1 MRLRLFG
8 EKCSL
13 AVWIFVIVAI
23 SILGTDQG
31 YAQVAGATLTGTVK
45 DSSGAVIPNAQVVIT
60 DVATGVTRTVSPGS
74 AGLYTAPNL
83 LPGTYEVRVTATG
96 FSTRLQKGVTLT
108 VGAQQVLDFTMQ
120 VGQITQTVEVTTE
133 APTVELTSSE
143 LGATVNSATVR
154 ELPLN
159 GRSWTDLAALQP
171 GVVGATSH
179 PKNDVNRGYGSQLSI
194 SGARPQQN
202 NYRLDGI
209 SINDYSNGGP
219 GSVLGQNLG
228 VEAIQEFSVLTSNY
242 SAEYGKTSGGVVNA
256 ISRSGTNQFHGSVY
270 EFLRNSAL
278 DADNFFDNSNGVPK
292 PAFKRNQFGV
302 SGGGPIRKDHTFIF
316 GDYEGIRLS
325 EGTTVSSG
333 VPSANAR
340 LGILV
345 DSNGNPTCGPGSGP
359 PVVACQSGT
368 CPENLNA
375 NALPGA
381 HATNLAPGQ
390 ASVCVDD
397 KVATY
402 MPFFNLPSSPTSK
415 NVGQYVFPSRQVVS
429 ENYYTTRVDEKISEK
444 DSVFGTYAYDNAT
457 STQPDILNDIL
468 QEAITKR
475 QIAAIEENHTFS
487 PTLLNSFR
495 VGYNRDH
502 ANAAAPVKAINPAAA
517 ISTGQW
523 APGYAPPRVI
533 SSGLNTVP
541 GLAPPTFAYVWD
553 AYQIYDDAFLTKG
566 LHSIKFGVGVERD
579 HLNETTA
586 TADYLGTFRF
596 GAITNFLQS
605 KPGSVVG
612 SIPGLVTPR
621 YMRLT
626 IVGAYIQ
633 DDWRFRPNLT
643 LNLGLRYE
651 MATVIA
657 EKYGKLT
664 NLPTLDAKNPTCGI
678 LFGDCGS
685 IGPYYSNPTLRNF
698 EPRVGFAWDPF
709 RNGKTAVRGGFGM
722 FDVLPM
728 LYTTVTMNGRGAPFF
743 QLASPLP
750 SAPLPQ
756 GSFPDG
762 ALPFIL
768 QSGLPPLERGFVE
781 HSPKRNYVMQWNLN
795 VQHQITPSLTAMVGY
810 VGSHGVHQ
818 AFRADDANM
827 VLPTLLPSVGYL
839 WPHLDAFGN
848 VFTPQCN
855 ATDPMGMP
863 DPNAPVCAPPK
874 LVNTNSN
881 VGGIR
886 YLSWP
891 GSSSYNALQIGVKKQ
906 MSHGLQIQGSYTWG
920 KSTDNNSGVVAGDT
934 FGNGIGSL
942 QWFDMKL
949 NHALSDYNVGR
960 TLVINASWQVP
971 SIKSIPA
978 ALGWAVNGWE
988 LGGIFKVNDGPPFT
1002 PTFGTSGGDPLG
1014 ISSTDPWAFPNRK
1027 GGPGCS
1033 SLVNPGNSN
1042 NYIKT
1047 QCFSVPTAPDLA
1059 FWNANCDPAPP
1070 SLGYG
1075 FDPLNPGNPIA
1086 ANDGNPPPSWLPPLA
1101 CFNLRG
1107 NAGRNILTGPG
1118 LVNLDFSLFKNNP
1131 VRRISETFNIQ
1142 FRAEIFNILNHA
1154 NFALPVEPDN
1164 TDVFDN
1170 TGASTGTEG
1179 LLTKVTTDPRQI
1191 QFAIKVVW

>member
-1 MRLRLFG
+1 
-8 EKCSL
+8 
-13 AVWIFVIVAI
+13 VIVAI
-23 SILGTDQG
+23 SILGTGQA

-45 DSSGAVIPNAQVVIT
+45 DSSGAVIPNAQVAIT
-60 DVATGVTRTVSPGS
+60 DTATGVTRTVSPGS

-83 LPGTYEVRVTATG
+83 LPGTYEVRVSATG
-96 FSTRLQKGVTLT
+96 FSTRLQKGITLT
-108 VGAQQVLDFTMQ
+108 VGAEQVLDFTMQ
-120 VGQITQTVEVTTE
+120 VGQMTQTVEVTTE

-143 LGATVNSATVR
+143 LGATVNSTTVR

-179 PKNDVNRGYGSQLSI
+179 PKVDVNRGYGSQLSI

-278 DADNFFDNSNGVPK
+278 DASNFFDNSNGVPK
-292 PAFKRNQFGV
+292 PPFRRNQFGV

-316 GDYEGIRLS
+316 GDYEGIRQS
-325 EGTTVSSG
+325 EGTTESSG

-340 LGILV
+340 LGILH
-345 DSNGNPTCGPGSGP
+345 DSNGNLEDEHGCSFQGWDPSTRKCPKSGP
-359 PVVACQSGT
+359 LVVPLTSQSQ
-368 CPENLNA
+368 CPTEPN
-375 NALPGA
+375 G
-381 HATNLAPGQ
+381 ATNTLLAPTQ
-390 ASVCVDD
+390 AGLCVDD
-397 KVATY
+397 KVTKY
-402 MPFFNLPSSPTSK
+402 LPFFNLPSSPTTG
-415 NVGQYVFPSRQVVS
+415 NVGQYVFARQQVVS

-444 DSVFGTYAYDNAT
+444 DSLFGTYVYDY
-457 STQPDILNDIL
+457 SPLTQPDILNDIL
-468 QEAITKR
+468 QQSIAKR

-502 ANAAAPVKAINPAAA
+502 ANAAAAVKAINSAAA
-517 ISTGQW
+517 VTTNQW
-523 APGYAPPRVI
+523 APGYAPPRVL

-541 GLAPPTFAYVWD
+541 GLAPPTFSYVWD
-553 AYQIYDDAFLTKG
+553 AYQVYDDAFLTKG

-586 TADYLGTFRF
+586 TGDYLGTFRF
-596 GAITNFLQS
+596 GAMSNLLTNR
-605 KPGSVVG
+605 PGSVVG
-612 SIPGLVTPR
+612 SIPGLITPR

-626 IVGAYIQ
+626 IVGAYLQ

-651 MATVIA
+651 MSTVLT
-657 EKYGKLT
+657 ETKGRLT
-664 NLPTLDAKNPTCGI
+664 NLPTLDAGQPTCGI
-678 LFGDCGS
+678 LFGDCAA
-685 IGPYYSNPTLRNF
+685 IGPYFSNPTLRNF
-698 EPRVGFAWDPF
+698 EPRIGFAWDPF

-743 QLASPLP
+743 QLASSVP
-750 SAPLPQ
+750 AFPLPQ
-756 GSFPDG
+756 GTFPDG

-768 QSGLPPLERGFVE
+768 STGANPPVEYGFVE
-781 HSPKRNYVMQWNLN
+781 HHPHRNYVMQWNLN
-795 VQHQITPSLTAMVGY
+795 VQHQLTPSLTAMVGY

-818 AFRADDANM
+818 AFRADDGN
-827 VLPTLLPSVGYL
+827 VVIPTLTPIGYL
-839 WPHLDAFGN
+839 YPAGGG
-848 VFTPQCN
+848 T
-855 ATDPMGMP
+855 
-863 DPNAPVCAPPK
+863 
-874 LVNTNSN
+874 LVNQNAN

-886 YLSWP
+886 FLNWP
-891 GSSSYNALQIGVKKQ
+891 GSSSYDALQIGVKKQ
-906 MSHGLQIQGSYTWG
+906 MSRGLQVQGSYTWG
-920 KSTDNNSGVVAGDT
+920 KSLDNNSGVIAGDT

-942 QWFDMKL
+942 PWFDL
-949 NHALSDYNVGR
+949 RLTRALSDYNVGR
-960 TLVINASWQVP
+960 TLVINTSWQLP
-971 SIKSIPA
+971 TFKSGSSI
-978 ALGWAVNGWE
+978 LGWAANGWE
-988 LGGIFKVNDGPPFT
+988 LGAIFKANDGAPFSA
-1002 PTFGTSGGDPLG
+1002 TFGTAGGDPLG
-1014 ISSTDPWAFPNRK
+1014 IGSTDPWAFPSYS
-1027 GGPGCS
+1027 GAPGCGT
-1033 SLVNPGNSN
+1033 LVNSRNPN

-1047 QCFSVPTAPDLA
+1047 ECFAIPTAPASFAAQCVDASGAVTLA
-1059 FWNANCDPAPP
+1059 PA
-1070 SLGYG
+1070 GRIYC
-1075 FDPLNPGNPIA
+1075 I
-1086 ANDGNPPPSWLPPLA
+1086 
-1101 CFNLRG
+1101 NLRG
-1107 NAGRNILTGPG
+1107 TAGRNDVPGPG
-1118 LVNLDFSLFKNNP
+1118 LLNLDFSIFKNNYI
-1131 VRRISETFNIQ
+1131 RKISETFNVQ

-1164 TDVFDN
+1164 TDVFDD

-1179 LLTKVTTDPRQI
+1179 LLTKTTTDPRQI